1 MKFKMPAGFIR
12 AGVFLFEGLFFTRKF
27 FLARIIIRIK
37 SLNLNIDIRKLQ
49 PKAKGLEFY
58 L

>member
-12 AGVFLFEGLFFTRKF
+12 AGVFYLKGLFFTRKF
-27 FLARIIIRIK
+27 FIVRIIVRIK
-37 SLNLNIDIRKLQ
+37 SLYLNIDIRKLQ